1 MTRAGRFVKV
11 HIVDIGG
18 MDTSVEVL
26 GFRGSDARCR
36 IVDGHYDTWLR
47 AFVPGA
53 DHGRD
58 VLVPADTLGS
68 SYPKRIG

>member
-11 HIVDIGG
+11 HVVDIGG

-26 GFRGSDARCR
+26 GFAGSAARCR

-53 DHGRD
+53 DHGRET
-58 VLVPADTLGS
+58 LVPADKLGPS
-68 SYPKRIG
+68 SPKRIG